1 MNNEKGPCD
10 NIRDCVESIKINVEK
25 LCKEK
30 AESSTQLE
38 EIAEKLKGAE
48 QFLPPTTPPA
58 VTKIVTGVVHKV
70 SEIADG
76 LKGAGGL
83 TTNFSKQA
91 GKNVSSQPTMKLI
104 RGQFQPGLGGPSVMA
119 SSAEISPNA
128 PVGGSWLQKMSKS
141 KGKPYWVSTTNSSR
155 TSWVKPV
162 NAEIRLEGGRRTRRM
177 RKMRKM
183 KSKSRKSR
191 R

>member
-1 MNNEKGPCD
+1 MNNDKGPCD
-10 NIRDCVESIKINVEK
+10 NIRDCVETIKINVEK

-58 VTKIVTGVVHKV
+58 VKKIVTGAVHTV
-70 SEIADG
+70 GEIADG

-83 TTNFSKQA
+83 TQNFSKQA
-91 GKNVSSQPTMKLI
+91 GKNVGSQPTSNLK

-128 PVGGSWLQKMSKS
+128 PVGGSWLQKSSKS
-141 KGKPYWVSTTNSSR
+141 RKGKPYWVSTTNSR

-162 NAEIRLEGGRRTRRM
+162 NAEISMAGGRRT